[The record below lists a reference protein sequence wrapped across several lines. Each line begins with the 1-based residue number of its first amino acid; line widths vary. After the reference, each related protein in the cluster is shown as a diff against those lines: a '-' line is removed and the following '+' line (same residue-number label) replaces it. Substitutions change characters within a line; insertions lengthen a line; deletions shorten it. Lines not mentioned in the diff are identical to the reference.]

1 MSPTKLAELVTDPDQ
16 IEDVDP
22 EEVPDLLSTLEAVRC
37 RLQHRYFRPPAPE
50 PTSPPEGEEQTPQQD
65 DVADWRTKLWTCPAD
80 TRLRRKDLEEALGVN
95 DDWIYRRTQA
105 SADDPIPHRKLAG
118 SLCFR
123 AGEVRAWVREQEEVL
138 VAGPSD
144 ASKAELETV
153 AGTTSTLTQLPNLNE
168 RRSHRE
174 TE

>member
-1 MSPTKLAELVTDPDQ
+1 MRTSDPHTHLAELAQNPGR
-16 IEDVDP
+16 IEDLTKA
-22 EEVPDLLSTLEAVRC
+22 EVHALLGALGVLRSHLQAYLY
-37 RLQHRYFRPPAPE
+37 RLSAPE
-50 PTSPPEGEEQTPQQD
+50 PSPSPEGEDQTPEQA

-80 TRLRRKDLEEALGVN
+80 TRLRREDLEEALGVS

-138 VAGPSD
+138 AAGPSD
-144 ASKAELETV
+144 PSESELETV
-153 AGTTSTLTQLPNLNE
+153 A
-168 RRSHRE
+168 
-174 TE
+174 